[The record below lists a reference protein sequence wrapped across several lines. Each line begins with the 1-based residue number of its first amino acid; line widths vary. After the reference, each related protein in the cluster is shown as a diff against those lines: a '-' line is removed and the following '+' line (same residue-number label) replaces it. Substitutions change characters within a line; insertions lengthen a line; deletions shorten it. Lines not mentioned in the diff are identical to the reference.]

1 MDWGFI
7 MSIYDIKVAKAN
19 GDAYDLEKYKGRPM
33 LIVNTASQCGLRGQY
48 DELETLHQEYKDQG
62 LAVLGFP
69 SNQFNNQ
76 EPGTDAEA
84 EEACR
89 INHGVTFDIHEI
101 IDVNGADAHPLFKHL
116 KNEAGGT
123 LGDKIKWNFTKF
135 LVDKDG
141 NVINRTAPATS
152 PLKMKKDIES
162 VL

>member
-1 MDWGFI
+1 MG
-7 MSIYDIKVAKAN
+7 IYEINVVKAN
-19 GDAYDLEKYKGRPM
+19 GESYDLDKYKGQPM

-48 DELETLHQEYKDQG
+48 DELETLHKEYKDQG
-62 LAVLGFP
+62 LVVLGFP

-76 EPGTDAEA
+76 EPGTSTDA

-101 IDVNGADAHPLFKHL
+101 IDVNGESAHPLFKHL
-116 KNEAGGT
+116 KSESKGA

-141 NVINRTAPATS
+141 NVISRIAPTTS

-162 VL
+162 AL

>member
-1 MDWGFI
+1 
-7 MSIYDIKVAKAN
+7 MSIYDVNVVKAN
-19 GDAYDLEKYKGRPM
+19 GEFYDLGKYEGTPM
-33 LIVNTASQCGLRGQY
+33 LIVNTASQCGLKGQY
-48 DELETLHQEYKDQG
+48 DELESLYQEYKDQG

-76 EPGTDAEA
+76 EPGSNADA

-101 IDVNGADAHPLFKHL
+101 IDVNGENAHPLFKHL
-116 KNEAGGT
+116 KSEAKGT

-135 LVDKDG
+135 LIDREG
-141 NVINRTAPATS
+141 NVITRVAPTTS
-152 PLKMKKDIES
+152 PLKMKEDIES

>member
-1 MDWGFI
+1 MDRGFK
-7 MSIYDIKVAKAN
+7 MSIYDISVVKAD
-19 GDAYDLEKYKGRPM
+19 GEAYGLGKYEGRPM

-48 DELETLHQEYKDQG
+48 DELESLHQEYKDGG
-62 LAVLGFP
+62 LVVLGFP

-101 IDVNGADAHPLFKHL
+101 IDVNGADAHPLFNHL
-116 KNEAGGT
+116 KSEAKGT

-135 LVDKDG
+135 LVDKEG
-141 NVINRTAPATS
+141 NVVRRVAPTTS